1 MGNPW
6 DWEMSAETAST
17 SLPWLIM
24 SLNPDIVK
32 AFEEMATLLEI
43 TGANAF
49 KVNAHTKVARIV
61 EGMTEDLGEMAA
73 SENAEKRIAKIDGI
87 GASSAR
93 KIAALAASGSIPELE
108 SLRAEVPD
116 GLRDVMRVP
125 GLGPKTVRLL
135 WTELD
140 VTSLSDLE
148 ERLEDGS
155 VEGLPRMGRKTV
167 ENLKSSIAF
176 MRTAGDRRRIGDAL
190 PLAEEF
196 VAVLKKVDGVR
207 RIETAGSL
215 RRGRDTIGDIDILVV
230 AEDPPGV
237 GEAFRSLPGV
247 IEILVAGDTK
257 SSVRTEDG
265 FQVDLRV
272 VPEESWG
279 AALMYFTGSKEH
291 NVVLRERSIAR
302 GLRLNEYGLFPQAT
316 TDEDTPPQERGV
328 EPVAGVSEDSIYEAL
343 GLPWIP
349 PELREDRGELDRPMP
364 PDLVTVESIRAELH
378 SHTTAS
384 DGKLGIEELAEA
396 ARARGRKVLAITDHS
411 RSSAQANGLDEER
424 LRRHVDAIR
433 EADQRLDGITLLA
446 GSEVDILADGRLDY
460 DDEILAL
467 LDLVV
472 ASPHVALRQD
482 PVTATKRLCAAARH
496 PLVTIIGHPTGRLIP
511 GRPGL
516 DLDIHAL
523 AEAAIEGGTALE
535 INSNPYRLDLRDIHV
550 RIAVEAGCPI
560 SINTDAHRAEH
571 LDFLHYGVTT
581 GRRGWLPASGCI
593 NCLPDEELL
602 AFARPDR

>member
-1 MGNPW
+1 MN
-6 DWEMSAETAST
+6 
-17 SLPWLIM
+17 
-24 SLNPDIVK
+24 LNPAIVS

-49 KVNAHTKVARIV
+49 KINAHTKVARIV
-61 EGMTEDLGEMAA
+61 EGMTEDLGEIAA
-73 SENAEKRIAKIDGI
+73 SENAEKDLAKIEGI

-93 KIAALAASGSIPELE
+93 KIAALAETGSIPELE
-108 SLRAEVPD
+108 SLRSEVPD
-116 GLRDVMRVP
+116 GLREVMRVP
-125 GLGPKTVRLL
+125 GLGPKTVRRL

-140 VTSLSDLE
+140 ITSLADLE

-155 VEGLPRMGRKTV
+155 VLELPRMGRKTV
-167 ENLKSSIAF
+167 ENLKSSIDF

-196 VAVLKKVDGVR
+196 EELLKKVQGVR
-207 RIETAGSL
+207 RISTAGSL

-230 AEDPPGV
+230 ADDPAAV
-237 GEAFRSLPGV
+237 GEAFRNLPGV
-247 IEILVAGDTK
+247 TETLVAGETK
-257 SSVRTEDG
+257 SSIRTEDG

-272 VPEESWG
+272 VPDESWG

-291 NVVLRERSIAR
+291 NVVLRERAIAR
-302 GLRLNEYGLFPQAT
+302 KLRLNEYGLYPQ
-316 TDEDTPPQERGV
+316 DGDDSSPPQDRGV
-328 EPVAGVSEDSIYEAL
+328 SPVAGLSEESIYEAL
-343 GLPWIP
+343 DLPWIP
-349 PELREDRGELDRPMP
+349 PELREDRGELDRPIP

-378 SHTTAS
+378 SHTIAS
-384 DGKLGIEELAEA
+384 DGKLTIDELAEA
-396 ARARGRKVLAITDHS
+396 AKARGRKVLAITDHS
-411 RSSAQANGLDEER
+411 RSSAQANGLDEDR
-424 LRRHVDAIR
+424 LRRHIDAIH
-433 EADQRLDGITLLA
+433 EANQRIDGITLLA

-482 PVTATKRLCAAARH
+482 PDTATKRLCAAARH

-511 GRPGL
+511 DRPGL

-523 AEAAIEGGTALE
+523 VEAALEGGTALE
-535 INSNPYRLDLRDIHV
+535 INSNPYRLDLRDVHV
-550 RIAVEAGCPI
+550 RVAVEAGCPI

-571 LDFLHYGVTT
+571 LDFLHYGVIT

-593 NCLPDEELL
+593 NCLPDEELI
-602 AFARPDR
+602 AFARAGR

>member
-1 MGNPW
+1 
-6 DWEMSAETAST
+6 
-17 SLPWLIM
+17 M
-24 SLNPDIVK
+24 SLNPEITN

-49 KVNAHTKVARIV
+49 KVNAHAKVARIV
-61 EGMTEDLGEMAA
+61 EGMTEDLEEIATADG
-73 SENAEKRIAKIDGI
+73 AEKALAAIDGI

-93 KIAALAASGSIPELE
+93 KIAALASTGSIPELE
-108 SLRAEVPD
+108 ELRAKVPD
-116 GLRDVMRVP
+116 GLREVMRVP

-135 WTELD
+135 WTELE
-140 VTSLSDLE
+140 VESLDDLE
-148 ERLEDGS
+148 GRLMDGS

-167 ENLKSSIAF
+167 ENLKSSIVF
-176 MRTAGDRRRIGDAL
+176 MRSAGDRRRIGDAQ

-196 VAVLKKVDGVR
+196 EARLKTVQGVR
-207 RIETAGSL
+207 RISTAGSL

-230 AEDPPGV
+230 ADDPGLV
-237 GEAFRSLPGV
+237 GDAFRGLPGV
-247 IEILVAGDTK
+247 TEILVAGETK

-291 NVVLRERSIAR
+291 NVVLRERAIAR
-302 GLRLNEYGLFPQAT
+302 HLRLNEYGLFPQ
-316 TDEDTPPQERGV
+316 EDDDATPPQDRGV
-328 EPVAGVSEDSIYEAL
+328 EPVASATEESIYEAL
-343 GLPWIP
+343 DLAWIP
-349 PELREDRGELDRPMP
+349 PELREDRGELDRPVP
-364 PDLVTVESIRAELH
+364 SDLVTVDAIHAELH

-384 DGKLGIEELAEA
+384 DGTLSIEELAEA
-396 ARARGRKVLAITDHS
+396 ARIRGRRVLAITDHS
-411 RSSAQANGLDEER
+411 RSSAQANGLDEDR
-424 LRRHVDAIR
+424 LRRHVDQIR
-433 EADQRLDGITLLA
+433 EANQRIEGITLLA

-482 PVTATKRLCAAARH
+482 RAVATKRLCAAARH

-511 GRPGL
+511 DRPGL

-523 AEAAIEGGTALE
+523 VEAALEGNTALE

-550 RIAVEAGCPI
+550 RVAVEAGCPI

-571 LDFLHYGVTT
+571 LDFLHYGVVT
-581 GRRGWLPASGCI
+581 GRRGGLPASGCI
-593 NCLPDEELL
+593 NCLPDEALI
-602 AFARPDR
+602 AFARAGR

>member
-1 MGNPW
+1 
-6 DWEMSAETAST
+6 
-17 SLPWLIM
+17 M
-24 SLNPDIVK
+24 SLNPEIVS
-32 AFEEMATLLEI
+32 AFEEMAVLLEI

-49 KVNAHTKVARIV
+49 KVNAHAKVARIV
-61 EGMTEDLGEMAA
+61 EGMTEDLEAIAA
-73 SENAEKRIAKIDGI
+73 IDGI

-93 KIAALAASGSIPELE
+93 KIAELAAEGSISELE
-108 SLRAEVPD
+108 TLRAEVPD
-116 GLRDVMRVP
+116 GLREVMRVP
-125 GLGPKTVRLL
+125 GLGPRTVRRL
-135 WTELD
+135 WTELE
-140 VTSLSDLE
+140 VTSLEDLE
-148 ERLEDGS
+148 ARLEDGS

-196 VAVLKKVDGVR
+196 VARLEKVDGVR
-207 RIETAGSL
+207 RLSTAGSL

-230 AEDPPGV
+230 ADDPNAV
-237 GEAFRSLPGV
+237 GEAFRGMPGV
-247 IEILVAGDTK
+247 TEVLVSGETK

-272 VPEESWG
+272 VPAESWG

-302 GLRLNEYGLFPQAT
+302 GLRLNEYGLYPQD
-316 TDEDTPPQERGV
+316 DESTPPQDRGV
-328 EPVAGVSEDSIYEAL
+328 TPVASVTEASIYEAL
-343 GLPWIP
+343 ELPWIP
-349 PELREDRGELDRPMP
+349 PELREDRGELERPVP
-364 PDLVTVESIRAELH
+364 ADLITVEAIRSELH

-384 DGKLGIEELAEA
+384 DGRLTIEELAEA
-396 ARARGRKVLAITDHS
+396 ARTRGRSILAITDHS
-411 RSSAQANGLDEER
+411 RSSAQANGLDVDRLLRHIDDVHEANER
-424 LRRHVDAIR
+424 I
-433 EADQRLDGITLLA
+433 EGITLLA

-460 DDEILAL
+460 DDEILAR

-482 PVTATKRLCAAARH
+482 RDTATSRLCAAARH

-511 GRPGL
+511 DRPGL

-523 AEAAIEGGTALE
+523 VEAAIEGGTALE
-535 INSNPYRLDLRDIHV
+535 INSNPWRLDLRDIHV
-550 RIAVEAGCPI
+550 RVAVEAGCPI

-571 LDFLHYGVTT
+571 LDFLHYGVIT
-581 GRRGWLPASGCI
+581 GRRGGLPASGCI
-593 NCLPDEELL
+593 NCLPEDELV
-602 AFARPDR
+602 AFARSGR